1 MTWCAME
8 PASIHQ
14 TRFGW
19 FLPPYRYVHL
29 FNFLSTVVILGASR
43 KTEAKDVPLG
53 NLGDGAGKA

>member
-1 MTWCAME
+1 ME
-8 PASIHQ
+8 SAGILQ

-29 FNFLSTVVILGASR
+29 FNFLRTVVILGAFR